1 MRLTKT
7 LLDRLIK
14 EEIEK
19 MNIAT
24 KNDIKRHREELRKE
38 REKRYAKEEEYGIM
52 PKELKS
58 LSRGVVLEEERY
70 EEDDEG
76 YIRIPKSVLDRHLD
90 RTKED
95 IALWAKQMGYK
106 SQEEWLDIMNKWES
120 AAKGSLDKIKGK

>member
-1 MRLTKT
+1 MKLTKKI
-7 LLDRLIK
+7 LHRLIQ
-14 EEIEK
+14 EEMER

-24 KNDIKRHREELRKE
+24 QNDVKKHREELRKE

-58 LSRGVVLEEERY
+58 LSHGVLEEEKY

-76 YIRIPKSVLDRHLD
+76 YIRIPKSVLDRHLQ

-106 SQEEWLDIMNKWES
+106 SVEEWLKIMNAMSS
-120 AAKGSLDKIKGK
+120 AQKGALHKTK

>member
-1 MRLTKT
+1 MKLTKKI
-7 LLDRLIK
+7 LDRLIQ
-14 EEIEK
+14 EEMER

-24 KNDIKRHREELRKE
+24 QNDVKKHREELRKE

-52 PKELKS
+52 PKELKR
-58 LSRGVVLEEERY
+58 LSKGILEEKY

-76 YIRIPKSVLDRHLD
+76 YIRIPKSVLDRHLQ

-106 SQEEWLDIMNKWES
+106 SQEEWLRIMNAVAS
-120 AAKGSLDKIKGK
+120 AQKGALNKNKGK